1 MIRDT
6 LTSDVGEYV
15 LSRVDPGLYTLRFEL
30 PGFAPFVVQD
40 LEVLVG
46 ETQTFSPEIVVAA
59 EEIVI
64 TAEARRIAVARD
76 KTQQSNHIDSASIED
91 LPINRRDYLDLA
103 LLTPGVVD
111 SNYVA
116 DDRDFRIAPTPAS
129 GLGIGGGAGRGNTFT
144 IDGLNNNYSTGSVR
158 SSISQDAVQ
167 EFQVNRNSFSAE
179 LGGAPGGAINIVT
192 KGGTNDFRG
201 SVFGVLRNR
210 RFQARNHFDPAQSA
224 YTRAQ
229 SGGAFGGPILRGT
242 TFFYTAYE
250 RLDRHESSFVPLLRD
265 KSFLYE
271 LTPSQQALADGIA
284 SDSAPPAFAP
294 LAPLV
299 GYLAEALVPGNYP
312 HVVRLFESNSG
323 VFPFSEERQ
332 QFITRVDHAIGSA
345 HKLFLRGNWTGL
357 NSQNTSFGSLI
368 ARDRGRNND
377 LNDFSLAVGNASVIS
392 PEWISETWLGIGYHD
407 FGVYPTDPHGPSID
421 INGFGYFGRDL
432 ILPTRNVER
441 TGQARQNF
449 TYVSGRHSVKFG
461 ADYNPLYD
469 RARSETFFSGKFV
482 FGEAIPLSVLID
494 QGAGYTVA
502 PLLKDLFNS
511 VGRPQMA
518 AAVDA
523 PISSLQAYALGL
535 PLVYQQGF
543 GDPFYSGW
551 AHTYGFFVEDSWRV
565 HQNFLLTLGLRYE
578 LFRKADFPRDNNNFG
593 PRMGFAW
600 SPDAKTVIRG
610 GYGIFH
616 ARIDGHVTFINDLL
630 GENVHQIIQVF
641 IPLNGIPGVN
651 SALTGEPLNSAEIYH
666 TLLNRGVLGQRQ
678 ITAEDLALHGFVPT
692 PGLPFHVR
700 FQIADDMV
708 NPYSQQ
714 ASLEIQREAGGFA
727 LSAGYNFNRGVH
739 IVRPL
744 DVNPYQA
751 GTNALGRPI
760 IGFHNPNILQDNIYG
775 SWSNSFYHALILQ
788 LEKRFSEGF
797 LISAHHTWSKAMD
810 EITDYNTSFQPHLQ
824 WDAASEMALSSYHRG
839 HRFVV
844 RSMAQLPWKAGR
856 GKGFFRQPARGS
868 HDLRY
873 CRRTLVRPVQSQYGL
888 RQHRGP
894 PQRHPPALGRG
905 PQRGDR
911 TQLLQRRPAPEAP
924 DLRLGGPERG
934 CRGRRI
940 QPAQSH
946 QFQARQRHRRHAHPG
961 RATVLVQGSPGA
973 GDGAVLLHVGVRA
986 EAVSILSP
994 RQFLAG
1000 QGRRF
1005 SCRRT
1010 PNGGIGNAQS
1020 GENRRTIPAA
1030 CDSPRLAPSA
1040 LTWEHGRLHE
1050 GARSVER
1057 IPPGRTAGDDPGS
1070 ADAGQELGGNL
1081 CRLA

>member
-1 MIRDT
+1 MPNKSFIRSCLPGSGRSLRRPGTAAALLLAGTVLLPAQTDTGTIRGYVYDETRAVLPGVTVTATYQGRGVIRDT

-856 GKGFFRQPARGS
+856 GKGFFDNLLGDLTISGIVAARSFAPFNLNTGY
-868 HDLRY
+868 DNI
-873 CRRTLVRPVQSQYGL
+873 
-888 RQHRGP
+888 
-894 PQRHPPALGRG
+894 
-905 PQRGDR
+905 GDR
-911 TQLLQRRPAPEAP
+911 HNDTHRPWGVGRNVGIGPNFFSA
-924 DLRLGGPERG
+924 DLRLKRRISVLEDLSVDVVVEGFNLLNRTNFKHVNGTVGTLTLDELPSSYK
-934 CRGRRI
+934 GRRG
-940 QPAQSH
+940 PVTEPFSYTSA
-946 QFQARQRHRRHAHPG
+946 FA
-961 RATVLVQGSPGA
+961 
-973 GDGAVLLHVGVRA
+973 
-986 EAVSILSP
+986 P
-994 RQFLAG
+994 RQF
-1000 QGRRF
+1000 QF
-1005 SCRRT
+1005 SLRV
-1010 PNGGIGNAQS
+1010 NF
-1020 GENRRTIPAA
+1020 
-1030 CDSPRLAPSA
+1030 
-1040 LTWEHGRLHE
+1040 
-1050 GARSVER
+1050 
-1057 IPPGRTAGDDPGS
+1057 
-1070 ADAGQELGGNL
+1070 
-1081 CRLA
+1081 